1 MTMSDSS
8 PVTAVI
14 INFRTPEL
22 TRHAVET
29 LRMRYASL
37 PLLLI
42 DNGSGPASEAELL
55 RLREGSP
62 GRTEL
67 LLNPKNIHH
76 GPAMDQA
83 LHHLHSRFILF
94 IDSDCEIRRE
104 GFVEHMTRIAD
115 RDPEV
120 YAVGKLIYMNARGF
134 DIEQSP
140 GAHAYI
146 RPICMM
152 VNREVYLR
160 LPPFERHGA
169 PCLKNMIAA
178 SASGL
183 KLVHFPVED
192 YVRHEGRGTAA
203 RFGYR
208 LGVKGKVNHLLNR
221 FGL

>member
-1 MTMSDSS
+1 MSDPS

-29 LRMRYASL
+29 LRMRYPSL

-42 DNGSGPASEAELL
+42 DNGSGPASVVELR
-55 RLREGSP
+55 RLREESP
-62 GRTEL
+62 DRTEL
-67 LLNPKNIHH
+67 LLNPRNIHH
-76 GPAMDQA
+76 GPAMHQA
-83 LHHLHSRFILF
+83 LQWLQNRYILF

-104 GFVEHMTRIAD
+104 GFVEQMTRIAAQ
-115 RDPEV
+115 DPGV
-120 YAVGKLIYMNARGF
+120 YAIGKLIYMNARGF
-134 DIEQSP
+134 DIKESP

-152 VNREVYLR
+152 VNREAYLT

-169 PCLKNMIAA
+169 PCLRNMIAA
-178 SASGL
+178 SAAGL
-183 KLVHFPVED
+183 KLVHLAVED
-192 YVRHEGRGTAA
+192 YIRHEGRGTAA

-208 LGVKGKVNHLLNR
+208 LGVKGRVNHLLNR
-221 FGL
+221 LGL